1 MFGVKNTAKSNQSK
15 AKKKTKKVKK
25 DSEASA
31 SSQSPSTNGQVT
43 ASIKPQNLTA
53 NAAESDELERSK
65 KIKKN

>member
-1 MFGVKNTAKSNQSK
+1 M
-15 AKKKTKKVKK
+15 KK

-31 SSQSPSTNGQVT
+31 SSQSPSTNGQVA

-65 KIKKN
+65 KIKKIKNVRIFSANLLMSC